1 MISPRSKA
9 ITRSSWG
16 RCRNGTGRRKTIL
29 PVGRTSGFKA
39 PSRIKWDT
47 NRSDNFHVKEV
58 TMFKLILTALIAV
71 TLAAGPA
78 WALFETNKELVASAK
93 IPLEEA
99 VKSAVK
105 VVPGKAAEADLGKD
119 DGRTIWKIEVIDHN
133 NKSQTVYV
141 DAQTGMAR

>member
-1 MISPRSKA
+1 MSRVIMSA
-9 ITRSSWG
+9 IM
-16 RCRNGTGRRKTIL
+16 
-29 PVGRTSGFKA
+29 VG
-39 PSRIKWDT
+39 
-47 NRSDNFHVKEV
+47 V
-58 TMFKLILTALIAV
+58 
-71 TLAAGPA
+71 LAAGPA

-105 VVPGKAAEADLGKD
+105 AVPGKAAEADLGKD

-141 DAQTGMAR
+141 DAQTGMTKLK

>member
-1 MISPRSKA
+1 
-9 ITRSSWG
+9 
-16 RCRNGTGRRKTIL
+16 
-29 PVGRTSGFKA
+29 
-39 PSRIKWDT
+39 
-47 NRSDNFHVKEV
+47 
-58 TMFKLILTALIAV
+58 MFRLILSAMIV
-71 TLAAGPA
+71 GTLSAGPA

-93 IPLEEA
+93 IPLDEA

-141 DAQTGMAR
+141 DAQTGMAKLNK

>member
-1 MISPRSKA
+1 
-9 ITRSSWG
+9 
-16 RCRNGTGRRKTIL
+16 
-29 PVGRTSGFKA
+29 
-39 PSRIKWDT
+39 
-47 NRSDNFHVKEV
+47 VKEA
-58 TMFKLILTALIAV
+58 TMFRLILSAMVAA
-71 TLAAGPA
+71 TLATGTA

-99 VKSAVK
+99 VKSAIK

-141 DAQTGMAR
+141 DAQTGMAKLNK